1 MITRAKSIDL
11 LPDVQDKCYGD
22 LAKFC
27 SDPTANQRGEELR
40 CLQSNLRKLD
50 DECAKAVK
58 EYSERESKD
67 VRLDQILMRACQPI
81 MDEYCSEKK
90 DGKGDLLECLIGQ
103 KNNPK
108 IDEKCRMGIE
118 HHQLLN
124 MQNVD
129 FNFKFKRGCQKE
141 IAEHC
146 SNAKSKIQVVRFV
159 LYSDSL
165 SLSSIQFNLF

>member
-1 MITRAKSIDL
+1 MIKRAKSIDL
-11 LPDVQDKCYGD
+11 MPEIQEACYSD

-27 SDPTANQRGEELR
+27 IDPSVNQKGEELR
-40 CLQSNLRKLD
+40 CLQMNFRRLEKD
-50 DECAKAVK
+50 CIKAVK
-58 EYSERESKD
+58 KYSETESKD

-81 MDEYCSEKK
+81 MDEYCSDKK
-90 DGKGDLLECLIGQ
+90 DGKGDLLECLISQ

-129 FNFKFKRGCQKE
+129 FNYKFKRGCHQE
-141 IAEHC
+141 INEHC
-146 SNAKSKIQVVRFV
+146 ANAKSKIEVVRLVF
-159 LYSDSL
+159 
-165 SLSSIQFNLF
+165 IQKFI